1 MWILRGGV
9 LSGRASLRWGGLLDG
24 LFLFCSSPLFLCS
37 AGWRIGGG
45 ALRGERCK
53 SNSLYQNLTSLSFT
67 SLPLYLPPPPPPP
80 CSLFSSLHFPPNL
93 LLYEFPSFFLSFLF
107 PFSLNV
113 RAPPAPEGITCMSHP
128 SHPQTLYFL
137 LSFPSVVFCRL
148 ISFTPP
154 LSLSLSLSPFHSP
167 SLSYP

>member
-1 MWILRGGV
+1 VWILRGGV

-113 RAPPAPEGITCMSHP
+113 RAPP
-128 SHPQTLYFL
+128 PQKEL
-137 LSFPSVVFCRL
+137 LACPTHHTHKLFTSFSASLRWCSAGSSLLP
-148 ISFTPP
+148 
-154 LSLSLSLSPFHSP
+154 SLSLAVS
-167 SLSYP
+167 